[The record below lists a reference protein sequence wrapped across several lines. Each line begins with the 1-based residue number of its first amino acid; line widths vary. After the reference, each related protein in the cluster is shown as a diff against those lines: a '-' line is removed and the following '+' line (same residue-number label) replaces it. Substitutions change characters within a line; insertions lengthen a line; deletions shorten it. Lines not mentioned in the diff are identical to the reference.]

1 MTYKEFIKTRWYIL
15 IAAITL
21 LGFTAYNL
29 LNIGRVTD
37 LKGAAHLWEVAIERD
52 AIFIQNI
59 TYLPLLASVIFA
71 IVQFVP
77 EMVQKRLKLTLNLP
91 VNYVYSVLQMTFYGI
106 ATLSALFAVNLTVLY
121 FGVSH
126 FFAAEIVRHIML
138 TALEWHLAGLLA
150 YSLTAWVVLEPT
162 WRIRVA
168 NIVISV
174 AALRLFFADSQP
186 EAYNGW
192 LLPMAFGVVILTLL
206 PLYSVTR
213 FKEGKE

>member
-1 MTYKEFIKTRWYIL
+1 MFYKEFIKTRWYIL
-15 IAAITL
+15 IASITL

-29 LNIGRVTD
+29 LNIGRIID

-77 EMVQKRLKLTLNLP
+77 EMVQKRLKLTLHLP

-121 FGVSH
+121 LGVSH

-150 YSLTAWVVLEPT
+150 YSFTAWVVLEPT
-162 WRIRVA
+162 WKIRVA
-168 NIVISV
+168 DIVVSA

-192 LLPMAFGVVILTLL
+192 LIPMAFGVVILTLL
-206 PLYSVTR
+206 PLHSVTR

>member
-15 IAAITL
+15 IASITL
-21 LGFTAYNL
+21 LGFTVYNL
-29 LNIGRVTD
+29 LNINRVIE

-71 IVQFVP
+71 VVQFVP
-77 EMVQKRLKLTLNLP
+77 EMVQKRLKLTLHLP

-106 ATLSALFAVNLTVLY
+106 ATLSVLFAVNFLTLY

-126 FFAAEIVRHIML
+126 FFTAEIVRHIML

-150 YSLTAWVVLEPT
+150 YSITAWVVLEPT
-162 WRIRVA
+162 WKIRVV
-168 NIVISV
+168 NIVVSA
-174 AALRLFFADSQP
+174 AALRFFFADTQP
-186 EAYNGW
+186 EAYNSW
-192 LLPMAFGVVILTLL
+192 LIPMAFGVVILTLL
-206 PLYSVTR
+206 PLNSVTR